1 MHNMIFMVLDFLYV
15 DNANNN
21 DYGGGN
27 IIINNNMFK
36 KTLFLVHSCLCL
48 VNLSI

>member
-1 MHNMIFMVLDFLYV
+1 MHNMIFMVL

-27 IIINNNMFK
+27 IIINNNNNNMFK